1 MKIFFKFIVLIFAI
15 LIFNLK
21 ADYTSPATGV
31 YFTLDSLV
39 TYSAGSVTKDSVNY
53 YINQTVVISITDTL
67 FINRGNYIVF
77 TDITGNVEL
86 EINGALFAQGSI
98 EDSIV
103 FTSQNQNPGDYYG
116 IRYRNTSSGS
126 DFKTRYCRI
135 EYATRA
141 IDVVGADA
149 IIENCLLQYH
159 GHTAVDLRQSN
170 STVKNCTL
178 RRNDQRTIYM
188 TLSSSPLIQGNTII
202 ENNLLNASPYPF
214 INIGLQ
220 GVNSPVIDNNTII
233 GGNYMSGGIAIWNS
247 SNAEIKNNLI
257 ENCGYGI
264 LCYQQNANPYIMINT
279 IRNNTIHPDTLNW
292 GFAIACNGSN
302 APVISGNIIE
312 GNYYGVAIINGAQPN
327 VGNLSNADST
337 DDGNNQFLGNGI
349 GSNLYELYN
358 NNSLP
363 LFAENNWWGTDNPDS
378 IEARIVHQVDN
389 PAFGLVDFDPFI
401 QNDPSGISTENKKFP
416 QIIEIFPAYPNPFNP
431 STKFSFI
438 LQKPSKVKINIFNI
452 LGEQVNTIL
461 EYDLL
466 TGFHQ
471 VSWNGKNSNGQNAVS
486 GIYFYT
492 IEAGNTIISN
502 KIILIR

>member
-1 MKIFFKFIVLIFAI
+1 MKIVFKLIVLLFAI

-39 TYSAGSVTKDSVNY
+39 THSAGAVTNDSVNY
-53 YINQTVVISITDTL
+53 YINQSVVISITDTL
-67 FINRGNYIVF
+67 FINRGNNIVF
-77 TDITGNVEL
+77 TDQTGNVDL
-86 EINGALFAQGSI
+86 DINGTILAQGSV
-98 EDSIV
+98 EDSII
-103 FTSQNQNPGDYYG
+103 FTSQNQNSGDYYG
-116 IRYRNTSSGS
+116 IRYRNTSTGS
-126 DFKTRYCRI
+126 DFRMGYCRI

-141 IDVVGADA
+141 IDIVGTDA
-149 IIENCLLQYH
+149 IVENCLIQYS
-159 GHTAVDLRQSN
+159 GHTAVDLSQSN
-170 STVKNCTL
+170 SIIKNCTL

-188 TLSSSPLIQGNTII
+188 TLSSSPLIQGNTIS
-202 ENNLLNASPYPF
+202 ENNLLNTSPYPF

-220 GVNSPVIDNNTII
+220 GVNSPVIDNNIII

-264 LCYQQNANPYIMINT
+264 LCYQLNANPTIKNNT

-302 APVISGNIIE
+302 APVISGNIIK
-312 GNYYGVAIINGAQPN
+312 GNYYGIAIINGAQPN
-327 VGNLSNADST
+327 VGNLSNADTT
-337 DDGNNQFLGNGI
+337 DDGNNQFLGNGL

-363 LFAENNWWGTDNPDS
+363 IFAENNWWGTDNPDS
-378 IEARIVHQVDN
+378 VEARIVHQVDN
-389 PAFGLVDFDPFI
+389 PAYGLVDFDPFI
-401 QNDPSGISTENKKFP
+401 QNDPLGVNAEVSNLP
-416 QIIEIFPAYPNPFNP
+416 QFIEIFPAYPNPFNP

-438 LQKPSKVKINIFNI
+438 LQKPTKVKIDIFNI
-452 LGEQVNTIL
+452 LGENINTIL
-461 EYDLL
+461 ENDLSN
-466 TGFHQ
+466 GFHQ
-471 VSWNGKNSNGQNAVS
+471 AEWNGKNSNGQNVGS

-492 IEAGNTIISN
+492 IEADNRIISN